1 MAENPA
7 RTGSTPAGTGPGRS
21 GTGDHVPADST
32 LTGVRDAAG
41 HGWKR
46 WVRDSV
52 VVLLVVVVAAGAT
65 GWLGVRSATATD
77 SGSGYRL
84 SVEYPLVARAGL
96 DVPWRVTVESSA
108 GFDGRVTV
116 AVTTGWFELFETQG
130 LSPAPASESS
140 DAAMTYFVLDP
151 PPAGNVLTLD
161 YDAYVQPAAQ
171 TGAEARVE
179 LLVDGQRVAAV
190 DYRTWVLP

>member
-1 MAENPA
+1 MAEDP
-7 RTGSTPAGTGPGRS
+7 GQAGTARADGL
-21 GTGDHVPADST
+21 PADST
-32 LTGVRDAAG
+32 LAGVRDAAG

-46 WVRDSV
+46 RVRGGV
-52 VVLLVVVVAAGAT
+52 VALLVVVVAAGAT

-96 DVPWRVTVESSA
+96 DVPWRVTVQSA
-108 GFDGRVTV
+108 DGFAGQVTV
-116 AVTTGWFELFETQG
+116 AVTSDWFDLFETQG

-140 DAAMTYFVLDP
+140 DATMTYLVLEP
-151 PPAGNVLTLD
+151 PPDGDVLTLD

-171 TGAEARVE
+171 TGADARVE
-179 LLVDGQRVAAV
+179 LHVDGQRVAAV